1 MATTDRILEIPTVEG
16 LEFDDPTH
24 TYRLDG
30 LIIPS
35 VSAILGPLSKA
46 KYSGISERTLN
57 RATTALRTG
66 SSSRLRIYRRST
78 SATSTPSGPG
88 GMNSSRRWSAP
99 RSGSAID

>member
-46 KYSGISERTLN
+46 KYSGTVSYTHLDVYKRQDIFV
-57 RATTALRTG
+57 RA
-66 SSSRLRIYRRST
+66 
-78 SATSTPSGPG
+78 
-88 GMNSSRRWSAP
+88 
-99 RSGSAID
+99 D

>member
-46 KYSGISERTLN
+46 KYSGINERTLN
-57 RATTALRTG
+57 RAADKGTAVH
-66 SSSRLRIYRRST
+66 
-78 SATSTPSGPG
+78 
-88 GMNSSRRWSAP
+88 NSIENWIKFEIEDIP
-99 RSGSAID
+99 LMT